1 MHNGFIS
8 LKSGWIDRR
17 SAVHASLMHTFT
29 GNSIFHRLCPSPI
42 KITKRGGGRRVRSAS
57 GERQSIRTSRRGV
70 LIAERGTDAADGRSS
85 AAYHVRMSLSR
96 RTAAACAEHIL
107 SVPSRSKFGRSKW
120 KKRRRRDGVIT
131 ACQLI
136 SAAASRGASA
146 ARFRFSLKHGGSDGR
161 GLTVWTHF
169 SVPPPPPL
177 SFRLQSPSLSLLAE
191 PLPWPLIH
199 G

>member
-1 MHNGFIS
+1 MRSLAMEWSVHNGFIS
-8 LKSGWIDRR
+8 LKSGVGWIDRR
-17 SAVHASLMHTFT
+17 RSVHAFLMHAFT

-42 KITKRGGGRRVRSAS
+42 KITKRGGGRRPA
-57 GERQSIRTSRRGV
+57 GKRQSIRTSRRGV

-120 KKRRRRDGVIT
+120 KKRRRDGVIT

-136 SAAASRGASA
+136 SAASRV
-146 ARFRFSLKHGGSDGR
+146 SDF
-161 GLTVWTHF
+161 L
-169 SVPPPPPL
+169 
-177 SFRLQSPSLSLLAE
+177 
-191 PLPWPLIH
+191 
-199 G
+199 